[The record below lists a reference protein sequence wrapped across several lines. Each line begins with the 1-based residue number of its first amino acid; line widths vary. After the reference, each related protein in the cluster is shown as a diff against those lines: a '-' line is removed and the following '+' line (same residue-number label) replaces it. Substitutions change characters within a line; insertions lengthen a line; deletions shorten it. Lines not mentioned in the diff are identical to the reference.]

1 MKRRNFWQNSNKT
14 DIIKWISENKYD
26 IISWASFIVGLI
38 VIVALIVAKWDC
50 FNACY
55 YPEYETM
62 KSLKNIERMLEEQ
75 RLNEWK
81 RQQNRAKTF
90 K

>member
-1 MKRRNFWQNSNKT
+1 MKRRNFWQSSNKP
-14 DIIKWISENKYD
+14 DIIEWISDKKYD
-26 IISWASFIVGLI
+26 IISWASFTIGLI
-38 VIVALIVAKWDC
+38 VIVALIVAKRDC
-50 FNACY
+50 FNVC

-62 KSLKNIERMLEEQ
+62 KSVKNIERMLEEQ

>member
-1 MKRRNFWQNSNKT
+1 MRRRNFWKNSNKS
-14 DIIKWISENKYD
+14 DIIEWISDKKYD
-26 IISWASFIVGLI
+26 IISWASLTIGLI

-50 FNACY
+50 FNTF

-62 KSLKNIERMLEEQ
+62 KSVKNIERMLEEQ

-81 RQQNRAKTF
+81 RQQNRARTF